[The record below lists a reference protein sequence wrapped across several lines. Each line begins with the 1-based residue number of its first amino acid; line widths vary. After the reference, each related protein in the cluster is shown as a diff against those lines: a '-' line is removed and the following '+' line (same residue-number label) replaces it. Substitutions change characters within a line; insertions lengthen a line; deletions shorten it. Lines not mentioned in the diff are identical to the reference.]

1 MCILDENVHKF
12 QNVLFS
18 VLFGD
23 VGKRIVVHGLA
34 EIDGIEYLDPI
45 RLIGN
50 ITFLISDR
58 SASFQH
64 LSAFDQYC
72 PFRVCNDVGT
82 VHLHE
87 IWFHE
92 ESRFTGTRTADDQN
106 VLISGVLRAGRLSHG
121 QAFGLCENDVVV
133 LVFTVHIWLDVLF
146 RTPYRRA
153 VFRSLPELLLV
164 GCTHFHDEFHGNSNC
179 NTNQQIDRVKRRN
192 DMGKRRAEI
201 IQGREY
207 LFRNVLTLSRSERK
221 ADDVTGIAENDIGE
235 VIENEFLY
243 FFGIHSQP
251 PNASFPWTS
260 HEPFLSS
267 SVHGQS
273 VLPYP

>member
-1 MCILDENVHKF
+1 MFVTGVQTCALPIF
-12 QNVLFS
+12 LFS

-58 SASFQH
+58 SSSFQH

-92 ESRFTGTRTADDQN
+92 ESRFTGTRTADDQD
-106 VLISGVLRAGRLSHG
+106 VLISGVLRAGWLSHG

-146 RTPYRRA
+146 RTP
-153 VFRSLPELLLV
+153 
-164 GCTHFHDEFHGNSNC
+164 
-179 NTNQQIDRVKRRN
+179 
-192 DMGKRRAEI
+192 
-201 IQGREY
+201 
-207 LFRNVLTLSRSERK
+207 
-221 ADDVTGIAENDIGE
+221 
-235 VIENEFLY
+235 
-243 FFGIHSQP
+243 
-251 PNASFPWTS
+251 
-260 HEPFLSS
+260 
-267 SVHGQS
+267 
-273 VLPYP
+273 